1 MSLFGN
7 FFERIKGSAEFLAS
21 ESLNYILNNA
31 QKANEN
37 LIQLI
42 NRDNNSEYSMIRFS
56 SQVQGD
62 KLEIPD
68 ISGFNKDE
76 EEVII
81 IETKFW
87 ASLTSNQPGTYL
99 ERLVDNGILVF
110 VCPEQRTISLEDE
123 IIHALKGKCEQPANG
138 LIKTENKTIIIYS
151 WKTILDNLEKDI
163 DNSDFEIRS
172 DINQLTGLCER
183 VDSESFLPITEKDMS
198 PEIPRRIL
206 SYNSIVDKV
215 IDCLVKDN
223 ILSTKGLKATP
234 EKWGY
239 RRYAFNENLTI
250 SVDVNFE
257 KWARNVDTPIWLEI
271 SEQWKVTPLVHTI
284 NNEIEKKY
292 ERNYGPHLGRPYYP
306 IRLHPGDVEDKIIQG
321 IVSFIKK
328 VCEIYNENK

>member
-21 ESLNYILNNA
+21 ESLNYILNNS

-42 NRDNNSEYSMIRFS
+42 NRDNNSDYSMIRFS

-123 IIHALKGKCEQPANG
+123 IIHALKEKCERNADG
-138 LIKTENKTIIIYS
+138 LIKTGNKTIIIYS

-163 DNSDFEIRS
+163 DNSEFEIRS
-172 DINQLTGLCER
+172 DINQLRGLCDR
-183 VDSESFLPITEKDMS
+183 VDSESFLPITEKDLS

-215 IDCLVKDN
+215 IDSLVKEN
-223 ILSTKGLKATP
+223 VLSTKGLKATP

-239 RRYAFNENLTI
+239 RRYAFNGDLTI
-250 SVDVNFE
+250 SVDVNLE
-257 KWARNVDTPIWLEI
+257 KWAKNVDTPIWLEI

-306 IRLHPGDVEDKIIQG
+306 IRLQPGDVEDKVIKE
-321 IVSFIKK
+321 IVTFVTKI
-328 VCEIYNENK
+328 CEIYNENK

>member
-68 ISGFNKDE
+68 ISGFNKAE

-123 IIHALKGKCEQPANG
+123 IIHALKENFERTANG
-138 LIKTENKTIIIYS
+138 LIKTGNKTIIIYS

-163 DNSDFEIRS
+163 DNSEFEIRS
-172 DINQLTGLCER
+172 DINQLRGLCER
-183 VDSESFLPITEKDMS
+183 VDSESFLPITEKDLS

-215 IDCLVKDN
+215 IDTLVKD
-223 ILSTKGLKATP
+223 KGMSIERVKATP

-239 RRYAFNENLTI
+239 RRYVFYENLTL
-250 SVDVNFE
+250 SLDVNFE
-257 KWARNVDTPIWLEI
+257 KWAKNVDTPIWLEI
-271 SEQWKVTPLVHTI
+271 SDQWKVTPLVHKI
-284 NNEIEKKY
+284 NNEVEKKY
-292 ERNYGPHLGRPYYP
+292 ERNYGQHLGRPYYP
-306 IRLHPGDVEDKIIQG
+306 IRLQPGDVEDK
-321 IVSFIKK
+321 VIKK
-328 VCEIYNENK
+328 IVTFVTKICEIYKENK